1 MKVSL
6 AVSTY
11 NSAATI
17 VACVESL
24 LAVDYPQKE
33 IIIIDDGST
42 DETLDILKKYPVRL
56 IPQNHQG
63 VSAGRDLALRS
74 ATGEMI
80 LYTDSDCAVDVQW
93 VNELLKPLADPQ
105 VGAVTGRTIFG
116 TDHRCTSWLR
126 SLDIESRY
134 AQRKQYTELANGT
147 NCAFRREL
155 LIQLGGFNPRWFHAE
170 DTEVSYR
177 VLQKGFKI
185 YYQPT
190 AIVRHVPEGNWKS
203 YIRKRY
209 RGTKAHLRMMPKYH
223 TDVVK
228 DDFVSKKMLMQPVLY
243 TLMYAMTGVA
253 LVLAIISD
261 VGTGL
266 PLFWSKLSLGIAVL
280 CYAAGMM
287 MEISL
292 IRKVYQR
299 SGKWMFILIAL
310 LMQSGKAFAIGLG
323 VFAGLWQYRL
333 FLKHAK

>member
-11 NSAATI
+11 NSASTI

-24 LAVDYPQKE
+24 LAVDYPEKE
-33 IIIIDDGST
+33 
-42 DETLDILKKYPVRL
+42 

-74 ATGEMI
+74 ATGEII

-93 VNELLKPLADPQ
+93 VNQILAPLSDPQ

-134 AQRKQYTELANGT
+134 AERKQYTELANGT

-170 DTEVSYR
+170 DTEVSYLI
-177 VLQKGFKI
+177 LQKGFKI

-228 DDFVSKKMLMQPVLY
+228 DDFVSRKMLLQPVLY

-266 PLFWSKLSLGIAVL
+266 PLIWSKLSLGIAVL
-280 CYAAGMM
+280 CYAVGMM
-287 MEISL
+287 MEVPL

-299 SGKWMFILIAL
+299 SGKWTFILIAL
-310 LMQSGKAFAIGLG
+310 LMQSEKAFAIGLG

-333 FLKHAK
+333 FFKHSKALN